1 MINKKF
7 TMSDFNEEIHAE
19 FEQKREQIHID
30 GFKDYC
36 KTFDIDL
43 FCEEFFEDPNG
54 ESLNSD
60 REIKQNLITF
70 FKPKRIEILVYRYDY
85 YTNKTVEEIA
95 TIIDRDV
102 HRVIAY
108 FERIKNA
115 LGHAKISGL
124 SKYGDVTKGTRIEKF
139 SSFKILK
146 ELQLIERQLPLSKL
160 TNQRLKTLRF

>member
-1 MINKKF
+1 MNNKKL
-7 TMSDFNEEIHAE
+7 TMADFNEEIHMK

-30 GFKDYC
+30 GLKDYS

-43 FCEEFFEDPNG
+43 FCKEFFKDPNG

-70 FKPKRIEILVYRYDY
+70 FKPKRIETLVYRYDY

-95 TIIDRDV
+95 IIIDRDV

-108 FERIKNA
+108 FERIKNT
-115 LGHAKISGL
+115 LEHAKISGL
-124 SKYGDVTKGTRIEKF
+124 SKYGDVIKGTRIEKF

-146 ELQLIERQLPLSKL
+146 ELQLIERQLSLSKL
-160 TNQRLKTLRF
+160 RNERLKKL